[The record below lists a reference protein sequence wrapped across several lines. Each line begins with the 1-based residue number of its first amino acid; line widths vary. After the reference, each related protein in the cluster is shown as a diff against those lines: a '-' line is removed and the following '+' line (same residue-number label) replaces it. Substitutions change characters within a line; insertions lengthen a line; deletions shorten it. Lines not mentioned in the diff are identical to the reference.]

1 MHKMKFL
8 HVAAAATALLLAAG
22 CSDKSGGNDTPSVP
36 SIKTSAGIHFVGR
49 LSDATLFS
57 SESDASAVEEYVN
70 TVMGG
75 DDATLMI
82 LDRTDMSGVART
94 AEIALNTHTWT
105 SFVPLGQT
113 GADAFDVSTVVFSA
127 PSRLVSSYEIV
138 QGSFASGITS
148 EVSGTVTNYDSEG
161 NVTRTNKVMVDVSL
175 LACRFDDE
183 AQIKAFCDPSGTL
196 ASIKAADREAVIVA
210 TVDNGL
216 LESLKSSVPSAD
228 SSYFVAEAS
237 EGTGYTLVVIA
248 ASRYWAFNGCSQT
261 GISGGISDYVVDIA
275 WK

>member
-22 CSDKSGGNDTPSVP
+22 CSDKSGGNDAPSVP
-36 SIKTSAGIHFVGR
+36 SIKTSAGIHFVSR

-75 DDATLMI
+75 DAATLMI
-82 LDRTDMSGVART
+82 LDRTDMSGAART
-94 AEIALNTHTWT
+94 AEIALDTHKWT

-113 GADAFDVSTVVFSA
+113 GADAFDVSTVVFNA
-127 PSRLVSSYEIV
+127 PTRLVSSYGIV
-138 QGSFASGITS
+138 SGSF
-148 EVSGTVTNYDSEG
+148 VSGLTSGVDGIVTNYDENG
-161 NVTRTNKVMVDVSL
+161 NVTRTNEVTVNVPL
-175 LACRFDDE
+175 LYCRLDTE
-183 AQIKAFCDPSGTL
+183 AHVKAFCDPSGTL
-196 ASIKAADREAVIVA
+196 ASIKAADREAVIFA
-210 TVDNGL
+210 TVDNAL
-216 LESLKSSVPSAD
+216 LESLESSVTAAD

-237 EGTGYTLVVIA
+237 EGDGYALVMIA

-261 GISGGISDYVVDIA
+261 EISGGIRDNVIDIA

>member
-82 LDRTDMSGVART
+82 LDRTDMSGVAKM
-94 AEIALNTHTWT
+94 AGIALDTHTWT

-113 GADAFDVSTVVFSA
+113 GSDAFDVSTVVFKA
-127 PSRLVSSYEIV
+127 PTRLVASYEIV
-138 QGSFASGITS
+138 SGAFASGLTS
-148 EVSGTVTNYDSEG
+148 GVTGTVTNYDSEG
-161 NVTRTNKVMVDVSL
+161 NVTRTNEVTVDVPL
-175 LACRFDDE
+175 LYCRFDTD
-183 AQIKAFCDPSGTL
+183 AHIKAFCDPSGTL
-196 ASIKAADREAVIVA
+196 ASIKAADRKAVIVA
-210 TVDNGL
+210 TVGNGL
-216 LESLKSSVPSAD
+216 LESLKSSVTAAD
-228 SSYFVAEAS
+228 SSYFVAEAY
-237 EGTGYTLVVIA
+237 EGDGYALVMIA
-248 ASRYWAFNGCSQT
+248 ASRYWAFNGCSQN

>member
-8 HVAAAATALLLAAG
+8 HIAAAATVLLLAAG

-36 SIKTSAGIHFVGR
+36 SIKTSACIHFAGR

-57 SESDASAVEEYVN
+57 SGSDASAVEEYVN

-82 LDRTDMSGVART
+82 VDRTDMSGVAT
-94 AEIALNTHTWT
+94 MAGIALDTHTWT

-113 GADAFDVSTVVFSA
+113 GSDTFDVSTIVFNA
-127 PSRLVSSYEIV
+127 PTRLVASYEILS
-138 QGSFASGITS
+138 GSFASGLTTG
-148 EVSGTVTNYDSEG
+148 VNGTVTNYDSEG
-161 NVTRTNKVMVDVSL
+161 NVTRTNEVSVDVSL
-175 LACRFDDE
+175 LYCRFDTQAHIE
-183 AQIKAFCDPSGTL
+183 AFCGPSGTL
-196 ASIKAADREAVIVA
+196 ASIKSADREAVIIA
-210 TVDNGL
+210 TVDKGL
-216 LESLKSSVPSAD
+216 LESLESSVTAAD

-237 EGTGYTLVVIA
+237 EGDGYALVMIA

-261 GISGGISDYVVDIA
+261 EISGGIKDNVIDIA